1 MKFGWDMKKDL
12 DRQPDEERLKELRRE
27 KRISREKDSQEL
39 LRQKYSDD
47 RENRP
52 VMTGFKPL
60 KKEEPSLR
68 ETMRMENSR
77 GILALGGDERK
88 WPALVVTEKAHPHGT
103 AGTER
108 ERNLQEMGKRD
119 YPAGQ
124 NRTMINAGERDR
136 GAVGF
141 LLRPALTRTQ
151 MIEHMKRY
159 MDEHDQKTLG
169 RMMPFMVTDK
179 ELAYKRELEETV
191 QENRRAGQEK
201 TAKMLDCLLAEK
213 KEELIR
219 KRQMETLFGQKLEKA
234 MREEKK
240 TVWEDFSD
248 LEMERRKRNAS
259 DTDNPSDNPADEEEA
274 PEQSLPEGAGKNM

>member
-1 MKFGWDMKKDL
+1 MKFGWDMKKKL
-12 DRQPDEERLKELRRE
+12 DRQPDEERLKELGRE

-39 LRQKYSDD
+39 LRQKFSDD

-52 VMTGFKPL
+52 VLTGFKPL

-88 WPALVVTEKAHPHGT
+88 RTALVVTEKSHPHGP

-108 ERNLQEMGKRD
+108 ERILQEMGKRD
-119 YPAGQ
+119 YPSGQ

-191 QENRRAGQEK
+191 QETQRAGQEK
-201 TAKMLDCLLAEK
+201 TVKILDRILAEK

-219 KRQMETLFGQKLEKA
+219 KRQIESCFSQKLEKA
-234 MREEKK
+234 MGEEKK
-240 TVWEDFSD
+240 TVWETFSD
-248 LEMERRKRNAS
+248 REMERRRRNAS
-259 DTDNPSDNPADEEEA
+259 DTDSPSDNPTDEEEA
-274 PEQSLPEGAGKNM
+274 PEQGLPKDTGKNM